1 MQKLETRAPNNKP
14 KENTLNIKLES
25 LFLIFFL
32 LKSFL
37 KI

>member
-25 LFLIFFL
+25 LFLILVFIKKFF
-32 LKSFL
+32 
-37 KI
+37 